1 MKYTAVLSEQAK
13 NSIEDIADYLVEEWS
28 EKVSKKFLSDI
39 SKTIKQLETMPHM
52 FPPSEIETA
61 FRRCIVNKH
70 TVLYYQIE
78 ENLIQIL
85 EIKGTRQNPSIN

>member
-13 NSIEDIADYLVEEWS
+13 NNIENTADYLRIEWS
-28 EKVSKKFLSDI
+28 EKVSKKFLFDI
-39 SKTIKQLETMPHM
+39 SKTIKQLELMPYM
-52 FPPSEIETA
+52 FPSSEIEIE

-85 EIKGTRQNPSIN
+85 DVRGTRQGFL